1 MDIARKTLEE
11 LRESDKTGKSQ
22 PDIWFENIRHVPL
35 EDNDMN
41 QDREEVHLMTIDKQM
56 TH

>member
-35 EDNDMN
+35 EDNDTN
-41 QDREEVHLMTIDKQM
+41 QDREEVHLTTVDKQM